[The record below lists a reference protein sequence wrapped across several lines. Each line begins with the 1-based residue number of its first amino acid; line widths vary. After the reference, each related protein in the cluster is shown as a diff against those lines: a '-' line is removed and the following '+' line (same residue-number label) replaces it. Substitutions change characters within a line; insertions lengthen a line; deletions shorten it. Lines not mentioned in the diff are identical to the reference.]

1 MTNSKSTLEM
11 NIFVQVG
18 MQHIA
23 LRLGFKTQPLSLY
36 LLLVQVFVITAS
48 VQYFFFL
55 NLIFV

>member
-23 LRLGFKTQPLSLY
+23 LRLGFKTQPQCHCIY
-36 LLLVQVFVITAS
+36 C
-48 VQYFFFL
+48 
-55 NLIFV
+55 